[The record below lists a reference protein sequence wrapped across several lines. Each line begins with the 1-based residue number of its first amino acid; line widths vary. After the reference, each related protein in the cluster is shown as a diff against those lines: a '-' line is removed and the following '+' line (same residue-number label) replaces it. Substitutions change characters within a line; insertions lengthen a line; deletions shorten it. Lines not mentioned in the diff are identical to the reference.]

1 MFPAAP
7 VMVTVTGFFMTSSG
21 AKTRNGS
28 GNRCGGGGLLAHQQA
43 AARAM
48 AAADIDIVGVGAAKA
63 AVFGVGF
70 DVAAGAAQ
78 RGDVGEP
85 YFRRARAGQIAAV
98 ELRLAIEGD
107 VRRHLRTRGDP
118 HETR

>member
-21 AKTRNGS
+21 AKTKNGS
-28 GNRCGGGGLLAHQQA
+28 GNRRGGVALWPNHQA
-43 AARAM
+43 AVRAIG
-48 AAADIDIVGVGAAKA
+48 AADSGIAGVGAAKA

-78 RGDVGEP
+78 RGDGGDP
-85 YFRRARAGQIAAV
+85 SFRRARARELAAG
-98 ELRLAIEGD
+98 E
-107 VRRHLRTRGDP
+107 
-118 HETR
+118 

>member
-7 VMVTVTGFFMTSSG
+7 VMVTVTGFFMTSSD

-28 GNRCGGGGLLAHQQA
+28 GNRCGGVALWPNQRA
-43 AARAM
+43 AVCGIG
-48 AAADIDIVGVGAAKA
+48 AADIDIVGVGVAKA

-85 YFRRARAGQIAAV
+85 YFRRARAGQVATV
-98 ELRLAIEGD
+98 ELRLASEGD
-107 VRRHLRTRGDP
+107 VRRP
-118 HETR
+118 